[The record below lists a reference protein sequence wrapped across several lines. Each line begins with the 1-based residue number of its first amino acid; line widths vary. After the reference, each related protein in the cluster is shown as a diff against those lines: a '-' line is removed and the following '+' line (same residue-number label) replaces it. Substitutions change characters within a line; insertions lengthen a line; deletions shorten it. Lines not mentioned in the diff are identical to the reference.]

1 MKEDNIF
8 IPKSYQI
15 KRLLWWWAVEW
26 VHINKP
32 PNPRQWFKWVKGIGN
47 SDQIYER
54 LEVESIKHLSDI
66 EQAELIADKFA
77 NVSNEYQPLDTI

>member
-1 MKEDNIF
+1 ME
-8 IPKSYQI
+8 
-15 KRLLWWWAVEW
+15 L

-54 LEVESIKHLSDI
+54 LEVEKHLSDV